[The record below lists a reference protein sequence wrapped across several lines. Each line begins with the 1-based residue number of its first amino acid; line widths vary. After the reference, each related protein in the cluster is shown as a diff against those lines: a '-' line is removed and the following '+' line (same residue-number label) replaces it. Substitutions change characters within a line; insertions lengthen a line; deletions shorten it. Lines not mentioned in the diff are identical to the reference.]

1 MKYHQFNLY
10 LQSNLPQDWLQKS
23 EDLSLV
29 AFRQQCRVAARR
41 LEQLVMED
49 LQSPE
54 RAASTST
61 VDPSALLAEA
71 RRRDLGATEVY
82 NDLGVGRGG
91 EIMAS

>member
-1 MKYHQFNLY
+1 MKYHQLNLY

-49 LQSPE
+49 LQTPE
-54 RAASTST
+54 RAATS

-71 RRRDLGATEVY
+71 RRRDLGPT
-82 NDLGVGRGG
+82 
-91 EIMAS
+91 